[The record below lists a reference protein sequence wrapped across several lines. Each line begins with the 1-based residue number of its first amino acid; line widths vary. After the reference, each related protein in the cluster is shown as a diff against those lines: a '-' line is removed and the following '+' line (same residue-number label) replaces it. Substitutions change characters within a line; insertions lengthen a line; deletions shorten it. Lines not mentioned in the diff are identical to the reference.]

1 MFCWNED
8 MIRFLRDA
16 SEQSDYHRLL
26 AARIA
31 RELPENARVCDA
43 GCGLGYLSLRL
54 APYCRQITAVDR
66 SAEALAVLERNI
78 AAGGPRNITP
88 LCGEI
93 ENLPPRE
100 PYDAMVFCFFGTA
113 EETLR
118 LARAQCRGRVII
130 IQKGWSEHRFSLGR
144 KKMNRRS
151 YADTLAL
158 LKEPCVVELYSD
170 SKYVVDAIEKG
181 WLYGWQKKGWIKAD
195 KKPVLNVDLW
205 QQLLPQLARHHV
217 HLHWVKGHAENEKN
231 NRCDQLAVA
240 ESKKYQ

>member
-78 AAGGPRNITP
+78 AAGGPQNITP

-100 PYDAMVFCFFGTA
+100 PYDAMVF
-113 EETLR
+113 
-118 LARAQCRGRVII
+118 
-130 IQKGWSEHRFSLGR
+130 
-144 KKMNRRS
+144 
-151 YADTLAL
+151 
-158 LKEPCVVELYSD
+158 
-170 SKYVVDAIEKG
+170 
-181 WLYGWQKKGWIKAD
+181 
-195 KKPVLNVDLW
+195 
-205 QQLLPQLARHHV
+205 
-217 HLHWVKGHAENEKN
+217 
-231 NRCDQLAVA
+231 
-240 ESKKYQ
+240 

>member
-100 PYDAMVFCFFGTA
+100 PYDVMVFCFFGTA

-144 KKMNRRS
+144 KKMNHRS

-158 LKEPCVVELYSD
+158 LKELEIPCRCEKLTLEMGQPFRSLRDACRFFELYENSGAAVTEEAVRARLTPTGRQAFPW
-170 SKYVVDAIEKG
+170 Y
-181 WLYGWQKKGWIKAD
+181 
-195 KKPVLNVDLW
+195 
-205 QQLLPQLARHHV
+205 LPQPKEMGFITLETGD
-217 HLHWVKGHAENEKN
+217 LPDSI
-231 NRCDQLAVA
+231 NRN
-240 ESKKYQ
+240 